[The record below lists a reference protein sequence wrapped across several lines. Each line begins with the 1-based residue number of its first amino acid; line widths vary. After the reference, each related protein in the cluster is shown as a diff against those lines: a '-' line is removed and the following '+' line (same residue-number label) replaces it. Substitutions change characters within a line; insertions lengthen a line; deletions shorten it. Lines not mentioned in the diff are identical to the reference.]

1 MAKGKKGIVCNTRSA
16 CQKHVTQHHG
26 GAAIRAVLRDEQGL
40 PEDGIDGID
49 EQNPESEAGP
59 EAGPAS
65 PAGLTRP
72 LGQAVIAALPL
83 EVSGLYT
90 DVTTCDLA

>member
-26 GAAIRAVLRDEQGL
+26 GAAIRAVLRDEEGL

-49 EQNPESEAGP
+49 EQDPESEAGP
-59 EAGPAS
+59 AR
-65 PAGLTRP
+65 PAGLTGP
-72 LGQAVIAALPL
+72 LGQAVIAAPPL

>member
-1 MAKGKKGIVCNTRSA
+1 M
-16 CQKHVTQHHG
+16 
-26 GAAIRAVLRDEQGL
+26 RDEEGL

-59 EAGPAS
+59 AS

-72 LGQAVIAALPL
+72 LGQAVIAAPPL